1 MTLTPLQTL
10 AIIATPLVVALM
22 MILLNKRSEMGEYKA
37 TLRDNV
43 MYWIVL
49 IFSVVIAVV
58 GIMGIFNM

>member
-1 MTLTPLQTL
+1 
-10 AIIATPLVVALM
+10 
-22 MILLNKRSEMGEYKA
+22 MGEYKA